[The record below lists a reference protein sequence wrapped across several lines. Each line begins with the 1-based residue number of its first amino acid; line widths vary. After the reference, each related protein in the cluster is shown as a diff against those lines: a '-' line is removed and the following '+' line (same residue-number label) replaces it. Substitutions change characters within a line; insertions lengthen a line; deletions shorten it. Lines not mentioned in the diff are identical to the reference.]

1 MSRRLSVDVLVVGG
15 GPAGSTLA
23 TRLAQLGHRVAL
35 VERERFPRP
44 RLGEALT
51 PGVLPLLQ
59 LTGAHRPVE
68 QAGFPRVQSVIV
80 DWDGRPRERNDEE
93 ARGLLVDRGRFDLL
107 LLENA
112 RAHGVTVFQPASV
125 AGRRRDGER
134 WRLRVDGADTADVD
148 ASFLAAAGGRSLVLR
163 GRRIPTG
170 RRTLCLHAYWQGP
183 RLSRPGVQALPDAWC
198 WGVPLPDA
206 TVDLLVFVDPDRLR
220 RDGRPAQAVY
230 LELLASSMFAAYVSD
245 ARRVSPVRGA
255 DATPYLDAEPVTGNT
270 IRVGDAGLALDP
282 ISSSGVQKAVQTA
295 LSGAVVVNTI
305 LRRPAAAEAARRFYC
320 DSLEGASTRHRSWAA
335 AQYADAGRPSSFWTS
350 RAADVDKAPEAP
362 LPLPGPV
369 PDGRLEL
376 SHSVVYVELPCL
388 NGDFVELKTAV
399 THPRLAE
406 PVAYLGGWELAPL
419 LRRARPGLTTS
430 DLLRAWSSLVPH
442 EAGLAISEWL
452 GRNGILV
459 AAGRQ
464 A

>member
-1 MSRRLSVDVLVVGG
+1 MSSRLSVDVLVVGG

-68 QAGFPRVQSVIV
+68 QAGFPRVQSVVV
-80 DWDGRPRERNDEE
+80 DWDGRPRERVDEE
-93 ARGLLVDRGRFDLL
+93 ARSLLVDRGRFDLL

-112 RAHGVTVFQPASV
+112 RAHGVTVLQPASV
-125 AGRRRDGER
+125 ADRRWDGGR

-148 ASFLAAAGGRSLVLR
+148 APFLAAAGGRAHVLR
-163 GRRIPTG
+163 GRRILAG
-170 RRTLCLHAYWQGP
+170 RRTICLHAYWQGP

-206 TVDLLVFVDPDRLR
+206 MVDLLIFVDPGHLR
-220 RDGRPAQAVY
+220 RDGRPAESAY
-230 LELLASSMFAAYVSD
+230 LELLGRSMFAAYVSD

-255 DATPYLDAEPVTGNT
+255 DSTPYRDAEPVTGNT

-295 LSGAVVVNTI
+295 LSGAVVVNTL

-320 DSLEGASTRHRSWAA
+320 DSLESASTRHRSWAA
-335 AQYADAGRPSSFWTS
+335 AQYAEAGRRSSFWTS
-350 RAADVDKAPEAP
+350 RAADVDRAPEAP
-362 LPLPGPV
+362 QPV
-369 PDGRLEL
+369 PDPPPEGPLEL
-376 SHSVVYVELPCL
+376 SHSLEYVELPCL
-388 NGDFVELKTAV
+388 NGDFVEVKTAV

-430 DLLRAWSSLVPH
+430 DLVRAWSSLVPQ

-452 GRNGILV
+452 GRNGLLV
-459 AAGRQ
+459 AVGGQ